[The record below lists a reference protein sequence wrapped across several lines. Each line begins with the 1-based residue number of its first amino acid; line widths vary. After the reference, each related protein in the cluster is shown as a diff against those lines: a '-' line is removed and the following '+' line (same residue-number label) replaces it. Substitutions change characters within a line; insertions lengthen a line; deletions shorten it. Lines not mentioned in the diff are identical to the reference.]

1 MKKKNGLLE
10 RKKNPNYFNTF
21 LRRNIGNA
29 KAEQNPYGVFS
40 DIY

>member
-1 MKKKNGLLE
+1 MQRRSIGKEKN
-10 RKKNPNYFNTF
+10 KPNYFNTF